1 MRIFIE
7 NLLYFFHTL
16 LFFIIFKSINHVA
29 NKLVGLSVID
39 TSNASTIQGTKQVS
53 KMVNIRCDDYGFDC
67 DYFMEG
73 VLEEVIGDFWEHMYN
88 EHGIEY
94 SKGSIYKSIKKKFPL
109 I

>member
-1 MRIFIE
+1 
-7 NLLYFFHTL
+7 
-16 LFFIIFKSINHVA
+16 
-29 NKLVGLSVID
+29 
-39 TSNASTIQGTKQVS
+39 
-53 KMVNIRCDDYGFDC
+53 MVNIRCDDYGFDC